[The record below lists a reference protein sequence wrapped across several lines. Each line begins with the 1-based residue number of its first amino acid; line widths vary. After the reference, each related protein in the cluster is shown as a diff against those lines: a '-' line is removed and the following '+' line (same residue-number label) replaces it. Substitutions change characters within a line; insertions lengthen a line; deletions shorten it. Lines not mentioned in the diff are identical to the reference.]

1 MIVWLASYPRSGNTF
16 FRVLLNSIFDIKT
29 YSIYG
34 DKLDIGADKATSD
47 VVGHAFL
54 PQDYD
59 LKKLREEE
67 TTYYIKT
74 HDLPDQKISPE
85 DKIIYLIRD
94 GRESTLSYKKYTDT
108 FVQSDKSLIDVISGN
123 INFGSWGD
131 HVQAWD
137 PLNRPNTLLIKFEE
151 LTQDPTS
158 QLASISRFLEVKPIS
173 DSIPTFEELQKINPK
188 FFRSGKKDSWK
199 EVYTED
205 DHLVFWLLHHKPMLA
220 YGYSSNIH
228 PQLSTLNRFKKER
241 FNNSSNKNNLAVYD
255 PDLRDFGHNIS
266 FNIHTLNILAKL
278 YDTIYFFDI
287 GGYVEKNFKEIPD
300 NIIIVQLPDL
310 LVHARDLLYANTS
323 ISIQKT
329 KAIISGE
336 LPLDKIYPLLWSFIE
351 SYDVETLLL
360 TSEGANR
367 ILYKTPPNIDFSIIV
382 HIVWAMLKSLNT
394 YSLSEDI
401 KRTMLKTDSLFAL
414 EDYLAEAL
422 QPYNENVHRFPYMTY
437 PDNYTLQEHFH
448 DNNTVQFGTIG
459 IMNERRNL
467 DFLIQSI
474 DKYPKPIS
482 YALYGQPLGEEGS
495 RIVKLSSILEDNDTV
510 TFKSRFEFLDDEI
523 FEKTL
528 KSLDYCILAYDEKR
542 TLQASGIVY
551 DCAKY
556 GVGLICPDVVPFSLF
571 AEIYPSMFTLYKSKN
586 SASLHQAID
595 KVQNLDKDK
604 LFQDINRF
612 IDTHKI
618 SKERNYLK
626 HIITHDMQRNDSAYI
641 QFLEK
646 QYTKLQKLEPSYNI
660 NKKELE
666 VQKYMIE
673 NRDKNIT
680 KFKEMIENRD
690 KDITKFKKMIENR
703 DKDITKFKE
712 MIENRDKDITKFK
725 KMIENRDKNIT
736 KFKEMIENRDKDI
749 TKFKEMIENR
759 DKDITK
765 FKEMIENKKSH
776 FTILYKML
784 ESIDET
790 SIISILKNRQ
800 TIFKIKQI
808 TKDNL

>member
-16 FRVLLNSIFDIKT
+16 FRVLLNNIFDIKT

-54 PQDYD
+54 PQNYD

-108 FVQSDKSLIDVISGN
+108 FVRSDKSLIDVITGN

-137 PLNRPNTLLIKFEE
+137 PLNRSNTLLIKFEE
-151 LTQDPTS
+151 LTQDPSS
-158 QLASISRFLEVKPIS
+158 QLESISRFLEVKPLS
-173 DSIPTFEELQKINPK
+173 NYIPSFEELQRINPK

-220 YGYSSNIH
+220 YGYNSNIH
-228 PQLSTLNRFKKER
+228 PQLNTLNRFKKER
-241 FNNSSNKNNLAVYD
+241 LNNNSNKKNLAVYD

-287 GGYVEKNFKEIPD
+287 SGYVEKNFKEIPN

-310 LVHARDLLYANTS
+310 LVYARDLLYTNTS

-329 KAIISGE
+329 KAKISGK
-336 LPLDKIYPLLWSFIE
+336 LPLNKIYPLLWSFIE
-351 SYDVETLLL
+351 SYDIEMLLL

-367 ILYKTPPNIDFSIIV
+367 ILYKTPPTINFSIIV

-401 KRTMLKTDSLFAL
+401 KRTMLKANSLFAL
-414 EDYLAEAL
+414 ENYLAEAL
-422 QPYNENVHRFPYMTY
+422 HPYNENVHRFPYMTY
-437 PDNYTLQEHFH
+437 PDNSTPKEHFH
-448 DNNTVQFGTIG
+448 NNNPIQFGTIG
-459 IMNERRNL
+459 MINERRNL
-467 DFLIQSI
+467 DFLIRSI

-482 YALYGQPLGEEGS
+482 YALYGQPLSKEGL
-495 RIVKLSSILEDNDTV
+495 RIVQLSSILEDNNNV
-510 TFKSRFEFLDDEI
+510 TFKSKFEFLDDKT
-523 FEKTL
+523 FTKTL
-528 KSLDYCILAYDEKR
+528 KSFNYCILAYDEKR
-542 TLQASGIVY
+542 TLQASGIIY

-556 GVGLICPDVVPFSLF
+556 SVGLICPDVIPFSLF
-571 AEIYPSMFTLYKSKN
+571 AKIYPSMFTLYKSKN
-586 SASLHQAID
+586 SVSLHQAID
-595 KVQNLDKDK
+595 KVQNLDKNK

-626 HIITHDMQRNDSAYI
+626 YIITHGMKRNDSLYI
-641 QFLEK
+641 QFLENKYIK
-646 QYTKLQKLEPSYNI
+646 QKSLLQS
-660 NKKELE
+660 
-666 VQKYMIE
+666 
-673 NRDKNIT
+673 
-680 KFKEMIENRD
+680 
-690 KDITKFKKMIENR
+690 
-703 DKDITKFKE
+703 
-712 MIENRDKDITKFK
+712 
-725 KMIENRDKNIT
+725 
-736 KFKEMIENRDKDI
+736 
-749 TKFKEMIENR
+749 
-759 DKDITK
+759 
-765 FKEMIENKKSH
+765 
-776 FTILYKML
+776 
-784 ESIDET
+784 
-790 SIISILKNRQ
+790 
-800 TIFKIKQI
+800 FKIKIVDLNTRIETRDKEIVAFKDIIQKQNTRIETRDKEIAAFKDTIQTLLDQI
-808 TKDNL
+808 EIQDKKISFVLNWIDKYINSYILKIFKFLKNELIELKNQMEKK